1 MMAITKRLVDCFLTN
16 NRHCIHIETA
26 GRRDMVFFGVPGGR
40 FVIELELLGESME
53 YVMTVCG
60 LNEDDVCPRFNQRIV
75 INDVNEGLL
84 HLIKYSCGIN

>member
-1 MMAITKRLVDCFLTN
+1 
-16 NRHCIHIETA
+16 
-26 GRRDMVFFGVPGGR
+26 MVFFGVPGGR

-75 INDVNEGLL
+75 INDVNESLL